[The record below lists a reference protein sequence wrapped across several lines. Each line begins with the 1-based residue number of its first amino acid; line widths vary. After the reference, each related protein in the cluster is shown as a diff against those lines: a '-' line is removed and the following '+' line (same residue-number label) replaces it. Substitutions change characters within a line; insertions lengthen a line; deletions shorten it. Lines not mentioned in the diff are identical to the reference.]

1 MYFIWSTWTT
11 TKHQASRLHCRNDY
25 MWHNNTFNNNNL
37 QKCAKKKE
45 FFLFLV
51 IPTMAHSS
59 ITFVTKKSG
68 KFHFWM
74 ATAPGTNMLSTNFWL
89 IIVHPV
95 RVKTYRSLKIKFF
108 VKVKNKVHVT
118 IGHVCDFARNY
129 GPAQND
135 FKVKIL
141 WCVME
146 FCIEQYTDDG
156 QHIYKQFHI
165 IRIKFYRQDFF
176 WCNIFVW
183 SRLWHL
189 GVTFGSRLWH
199 FWCRSCAHSCT
210 DRKASQFDFGNTSQ
224 VPNNKLMT

>member
-1 MYFIWSTWTT
+1 MSFPEIDEKNVFGHWNGSKILWTDRKQT
-11 TKHQASRLHCRNDY
+11 
-25 MWHNNTFNNNNL
+25 NL
-37 QKCAKKKE
+37 KKKE
-45 FFLFLV
+45 LH
-51 IPTMAHSS
+51 AHSS
-59 ITFVTKKSG
+59 ITFVSKKSG

-89 IIVHPV
+89 TIVHPV
-95 RVKTYRSLKIKFF
+95 WVKTYRSLKIKFF

-146 FCIEQYTDDG
+146 FCIEQYTHDG
-156 QHIYKQFHI
+156 QHINNFIYFVWNSI
-165 IRIKFYRQDFF
+165 VRI
-176 WCNIFVW
+176 VW
-183 SRLWHL
+183 SRLWHF

-199 FWCRSCAHSCT
+199 FWYRSCAHSCT
-210 DRKASQFDFGNTSQ
+210 NRKASQFLFWKYFSST
-224 VPNNKLMT
+224 K